1 VWFDVMALLVAPW
14 LVVGTRTVRARLAP
28 AAA

>member
-14 LVVGTRTVRARLAP
+14 LIASTRMVRARLAP